1 MPNYRRAFVERGTYF
16 FTVVTYGRLPILTTE
31 PSRDILHQAWIEVK
45 ERFPFETLAVCLLP
59 DHLHCIWSLPEGDMD
74 YPVRWKEIK
83 RRFTIRYLKEV
94 GPGEERNQSR
104 QKKREAAI
112 WQRRY
117 WEHTLDKQE
126 DLEEH
131 LDYIHYNPIK
141 HGFVMRAGDWPY
153 SSFSRY
159 VKGGIYEP
167 DWEGGETGRIQRL
180 DWEE

>member
-1 MPNYRRAFVERGTYF
+1 MPDYRRSFVEGGTYF

-31 PSRDILHQAWIEVK
+31 TSRDILHQAWIEVK

-59 DHLHCIWSLPEGDMD
+59 DHLHCIWRLPEGDMD